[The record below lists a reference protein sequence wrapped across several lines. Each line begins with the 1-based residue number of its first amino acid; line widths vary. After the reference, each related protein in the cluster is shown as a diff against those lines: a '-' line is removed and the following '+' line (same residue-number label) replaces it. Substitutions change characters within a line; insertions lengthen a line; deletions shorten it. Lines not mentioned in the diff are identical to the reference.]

1 MDDWIKTNVEIK
13 VTGPDIAN
21 EATRVFH
28 DCKEEVTSEQ
38 LIGLGKVVESLSGHR
53 ANAGVIVNYRRQDFL
68 GDEN

>member
-28 DCKEEVTSEQ
+28 DCKEEVTTEQ
-38 LIGLGKVVESLSGHR
+38 LTGLGKVVENLSGQR
-53 ANAGVIVNYRRQDFL
+53 ANAAVTVYYRRHDFP
-68 GDEN
+68 GIEE